1 MHQEMKNRDS
11 QAFVYEIIKSLDT
24 HFNELKYQFN
34 NKRIDTNTKF
44 FVLDNLLDI
53 SSANYI
59 HDDIITANNIKW
71 SKKNTFREKK
81 SGCKDIRSFNQ
92 NVVNIF
98 KAFEDK
104 KVISL
109 ISKITSIKDLQS
121 DPSLYA
127 AGISKMKYG
136 DFLNPHIDNSHD
148 GTKSLYRRLNLLF
161 YISPN
166 IKSEHGGNL
175 ELWDKK
181 IKREMKLAP
190 IFNRLIIMETNRDS
204 WHSVDKIINKDI
216 ERICITTYYFSK
228 NSPENYHYKHVTSFL
243 GRPDQVFL
251 RGFSRID
258 NYLRQKA
265 DNILTL
271 IR

>member
-1 MHQEMKNRDS
+1 MPDKTNNLNEV
-11 QAFVYEIIKSLDT
+11 FVKEITESLYA
-24 HFNELKYQFN
+24 NLNKLKHQFN
-34 NKRIDTNTKF
+34 NKNASTNTKF
-44 FVLDNLLDI
+44 FVLDNLIDK
-53 SSANYI
+53 SSANLIYK
-59 HDDIITANNIKW
+59 DIFNKANNIKW
-71 SKKNTFREKK
+71 SKKDTFRERK
-81 SGCKDIRSFNQ
+81 SGCKDIKSFNK
-92 NVVNIF
+92 NIVNIF
-98 KAFEDK
+98 KSFEDK
-104 KVISL
+104 KVMSL
-109 ISKITSIKDLQS
+109 ISQITNIKGLES

-127 AGISKMKYG
+127 AGLSKMRYG

-181 IKREMKLAP
+181 VKREIKLAP
-190 IFNRLIIMETNRDS
+190 IFNRLIIMETNRNS
-204 WHSVDKIINKDI
+204 WHSVDKIINKNI

-228 NSPENYHYKHVTSFL
+228 DSPENYHYKHVTSFL

-251 RGFSRID
+251 RGYSRVD